1 MNLSKC
7 WLTAGLLFLLP
18 TSAAFSAE
26 KTADADKPT
35 TADKDKPPAADA
47 VAAVV
52 ESSLK
57 SAGGHIRQ
65 FAFDGNADTFFASE
79 ENPKESDHFTLTFD
93 KPVAVKSITVATGR
107 TNGDDKLE
115 AGQLEVSADGKKFE
129 SIAKFTDG
137 AANANTAGRQI
148 AAVRIHP
155 ADLKHPLVIREIDVD
170 SKQEVAKFKYPV
182 EFIVDVSDAPEMQE
196 WADKCI
202 RVCERAYPMINE
214 QLASDGFRPAR
225 VVHMTL
231 KKMNGVA
238 YTGGTHITG
247 AVKWFK
253 DHPDDVGA
261 MVHETVHVV
270 QAYRGRG
277 NPGWLVE
284 GVADYIRFFKYEPG
298 HVGPISADRSHY
310 NGSYRVTASFLAY
323 LVDTYDPQIVKKL
336 NEAMRTGKY
345 NDQLF
350 KTYTGKDLEELDD
363 QWRSTLKRK
372 KS

>member
-7 WLTAGLLFLLP
+7 LLTAGLLFLWQS
-18 TSAAFSAE
+18 SAAFSAE
-26 KTADADKPT
+26 KAADADKPKP
-35 TADKDKPPAADA
+35 ADKDKTAAEP

-52 ESSLK
+52 ESSLH

-65 FAFDGNADTFFASE
+65 FCFDGNADSFFASE
-79 ENPKESDHFTLTFD
+79 ENPKESDHFTLRFD
-93 KPVAVKSITVATGR
+93 KPVAVKSISVATGR

-115 AGQLEVSADGKKFE
+115 AGKLEVSADGKKFE
-129 SIAKFTDG
+129 SVAKFIDG
-137 AANANTAGRQI
+137 AANASTAGRQI
-148 AAVRIHP
+148 VAVRVHP
-155 ADLKHPLVIREIDVD
+155 AELKHPLVIREINVD
-170 SKQEVAKFKYPV
+170 SQPAVAKFKYPV
-182 EFIVDVSDAPEMQE
+182 EFVVDVSDAPEMQE

-225 VVHMTL
+225 LVNMKL
-231 KKMNGVA
+231 KDFNGVA
-238 YTGGTHITG
+238 YTSGTHITG

-284 GVADYIRFFKYEPG
+284 GIADYVRFFKYEPG
-298 HVGPISADRSHY
+298 HLGRINADRSHY
-310 NGSYRVTASFLAY
+310 NGSYRVTAAFLAY
-323 LVDTYDPQIVKKL
+323 LVDKYDPQIVKKL
-336 NEAMRTGKY
+336 NVAMRTGKY
-345 NDQLF
+345 SDQLF
-350 KTYTGKDLEELDD
+350 KDYTGKDVEDLDD
-363 QWRSTLKRK
+363 EWRGTLKGK